1 MNESPLMSRF
11 CRASHRFWTQH
22 QLFSGALIPV
32 ALFVFAAPFIGLL
45 FYSSLNVD
53 DFAYATLSSCPGYAA
68 VSKCVTV
75 SSVLTRAWIEH
86 TEGSGRLLAPLLE
99 SLVMSKLNLSFSYGW
114 LLLLV
119 MLTNL
124 AALSYFFMTVLS
136 VPRTRALLAAGVFYA
151 TWLASMASP
160 GDNIFWLTGAIEYQ
174 LPISSMLVF
183 AGLISKRRHTIFGYI
198 ALALLAIAI
207 PTQHEIAGVFLL
219 ACLLAGV
226 VSVRVLKL
234 QADRW
239 WLCIGLVVLS
249 LSAIMLS
256 PGMADKMARGHST
269 GGFVSNFLPHAK
281 RAVGLGVAW
290 TTNPAVLLCAFCIPL
305 LVRPDNDSSADGSAY
320 QPAPRWLA
328 LAALGAMCVL
338 LGEFASAETTS
349 SSIYGPLP
357 ARAVGWFQFIFWLL
371 LICVVLIGVP
381 ELSQIRF
388 SPSSRIGIFVLLM
401 VSLLAS
407 GNFLSAERDLRGPAP
422 DWWRGSVAR
431 LKQRGSM
438 LQFEPLP
445 KRPKL
450 FRNTSLSMDS
460 GCWVN
465 ESVAFYL
472 GATTVVT
479 TDPGEEPD
487 LAGCGKP

>member
-1 MNESPLMSRF
+1 MALDSQTNNLF
-11 CRASHRFWTQH
+11 GTLAG
-22 QLFSGALIPV
+22 LFSRALIPV
-32 ALFVFAAPFIGLL
+32 TLLVFAAPFIGLL
-45 FYSSLNVD
+45 FYATLNTD
-53 DFAYATLSSCPGYAA
+53 DFSYAMLSYCPGPGA
-68 VSKCVTV
+68 SSTCVTV
-75 SSVLTRAWIEH
+75 SNVLTRAWIEP
-86 TEGSGRLLAPLLE
+86 TEGSGRLVAPLLE
-99 SLVMSKLNLSFSYGW
+99 SLVMSKSSLSYSYGW

-119 MLTNL
+119 MLTNI
-124 AALSYFFMTVLS
+124 AALWYFFITVLD
-136 VPRTRALLAAGVFYA
+136 VPRTKAFLAASVFYA
-151 TWLASMASP
+151 AWLANVASP
-160 GDNIFWLTGAIEYQ
+160 GENVFWLTGAMEYQ
-174 LPISSMLVF
+174 LPINSMLVL
-183 AGLISKRRHTIFGYI
+183 AGLISKRKHTIFGYI

-207 PTQHEIAGVFLL
+207 PSQHEIAGVFLL

-226 VSVRVLKL
+226 VAVRVLKL

-239 WLCIGLVVLS
+239 WLCLGLVVLS
-249 LSAIMLS
+249 CAATILS

-305 LVRPDNDSSADGSAY
+305 LVRLDNDSSDGSAY
-320 QPAPRWLA
+320 QPPPRWLA

-338 LGEFASAETTS
+338 LGEFASAETAS
-349 SSIYGPLP
+349 GSIYGPLP
-357 ARAVGWFQFIFWLL
+357 ARAVGWFQFIFCLL

-381 ELSQIRF
+381 EISKIRF
-388 SPSSRIGIFVLLM
+388 SPSSRIGIFVLLT
-401 VSLLAS
+401 VSLLGS
-407 GNFLSAERDLRGPAP
+407 GNFLSAERDLRGPAR

-460 GCWVN
+460 RCWVN
-465 ESVAFYL
+465 QSVAFYL
-472 GATTVVT
+472 GATALVT

-487 LAGCGKP
+487 LEGCSQP

>member
-1 MNESPLMSRF
+1 MALDSQTNNLFGSLAR
-11 CRASHRFWTQH
+11 
-22 QLFSGALIPV
+22 LFSRALIPV
-32 ALFVFAAPFIGLL
+32 ALLVFAAPFIELL
-45 FYSSLNVD
+45 FYSSLSAD
-53 DFAYATLSSCPGYAA
+53 DFCYATLASCPGSGADG
-68 VSKCVTV
+68 KCVTV
-75 SSVLTRAWIEH
+75 SNVLTRAWIEP

-99 SLVMSKLNLSFSYGW
+99 SLVMSKSNLSYSYGW

-119 MLTNL
+119 MLTNI
-124 AALSYFFMTVLS
+124 AALWYFFITVLD
-136 VPRTRALLAAGVFYA
+136 VPRTRAWLAAGVFYA
-151 TWLASMASP
+151 GWLACVTSP
-160 GDNIFWLTGAIEYQ
+160 GENVFWLTGAMEYQ
-174 LPISSMLVF
+174 LPISSMLVL
-183 AGLISKRRHTIFGYI
+183 AGLISKRKHSIFGYI

-207 PTQHEIAGVFLL
+207 PSQHEIAGAFLL

-226 VSVRVLKL
+226 VAVRVLKL

-239 WLCIGLVVLS
+239 WWLCLGLVVLS
-249 LSAIMLS
+249 CAATMLS
-256 PGMADKMARGHST
+256 PGMADKMTRGHST
-269 GGFVSNFLPHAK
+269 GFVSNFLPHAK
-281 RAVGLGVAW
+281 RVVNFGVAW
-290 TTNPAVLLCAFCIPL
+290 TTNPVVLLCALCIPL
-305 LVRPDNDSSADGSAY
+305 LVRPDNDSSADGGAAY
-320 QPAPRWLA
+320 QPPPRWLA

-338 LGEFASAETTS
+338 LVEFAGAETAS
-349 SSIYGPLP
+349 SSIYGQLP

-381 ELSQIRF
+381 ELSKIRF
-388 SPSSRIGIFVLLM
+388 SPSSRIGIFALLT

-407 GNFLSAERDLRGPAP
+407 GNFLSAERDLRGPAR

-450 FRNTSLSMDS
+450 FRNTSLSMES
-460 GCWVN
+460 HCWVN
-465 ESVAFYL
+465 ESMAFYV

-487 LAGCGKP
+487 LAGCIQP